1 MADSPTEDH
10 SGTVTPGGDF
20 ADLRER
26 IDQHARRLS
35 EHARELRRLRD
46 DLDDLD
52 QRFRSA

>member
-1 MADSPTEDH
+1 MADSPTDEH
-10 SGTVTPGGDF
+10 SETVAPGGDF

>member
-1 MADSPTEDH
+1 MTDSPTEDR
-10 SGTVTPGGDF
+10 SEAAAPGGDF

-26 IDQHARRLS
+26 IDQHARRLD